1 MSIYDKIDRAL
12 EYVDNSIEDLIDIY
26 KEAKE
31 LDNGYSTFTNFLE
44 LIGVTGTMDAA
55 DNISDLKNTIPN
67 AFKKS
72 ITKLLLIL
80 LSILVFIMLFI
91 LESAIAFSILA
102 TSLAHPIIMMVI
114 FYIILLFIVL
124 WISSNGYMLDYVMEY
139 YNNIKLYLERKIE
152 EIKNGKKENL

>member
-1 MSIYDKIDRAL
+1 MSIYDKLDRAL

-26 KEAKE
+26 KEAKD

-44 LIGVTGTMDAA
+44 LIGITGTMDAV
-55 DNISDLKNTIPN
+55 DNIGDLKNTVSN

-80 LSILVFIMLFI
+80 LCVLVFITLFI
-91 LESAIAFSILA
+91 LEFAIAFSILV
-102 TSLAHPIIMMVI
+102 TSLAHPIIMMLV
-114 FYIILLFIVL
+114 FYIILLFIIL
-124 WISSNGYMLDYVMEY
+124 WISSNGYMLDYVIEY
-139 YNNIKLYLERKIE
+139 YNNIKLCLERKIE